1 MFNRKTNIFI
11 LLFILIIIA
20 AWACYWIITNNG
32 KEEVATDENDYD
44 EMALEEELREFMI
57 SINTVYAHIE
67 EDTIVGNFTGNG
79 LDTLYVTKVVDP
91 SLDRYKAT
99 AFYMKS
105 KNPKIPKLELVGI
118 PDAHPKLVNEGD
130 LDGNGTTEVG
140 YLRTWNLGQWRK
152 YDILTLVNYE
162 WRNLIDGEY
171 LSTPQL
177 FRDSGV
183 EIAEPGKK
191 NGTILVH
198 HYYEK
203 YDNVKEEIIFEIHD
217 TIVYPI
223 FSKIEDPFEMS
234 VDSI

>member
-1 MFNRKTNIFI
+1 MFRKVFFIFLISIVVVIVSVLTCHFIVAWNAKGKVYSKTDLDELI
-11 LLFILIIIA
+11 LEDD
-20 AWACYWIITNNG
+20 TQ
-32 KEEVATDENDYD
+32 
-44 EMALEEELREFMI
+44 EFMR
-57 SINTVYAHIE
+57 SINTISAHNE
-67 EDTIVGNFTGNG
+67 QDTIIGNFTGNG

-118 PDAHPKLVNEGD
+118 PDAPPKLVNEGD

-191 NGTILVH
+191 KGTILVH

-203 YDNVKEEIIFEIHD
+203 YDDVKEEIIFEIHD

>member
-1 MFNRKTNIFI
+1 MLIRKLYIFI
-11 LLFILIIIA
+11 VLLILILIAIFAVHLIIS
-20 AWACYWIITNNG
+20 NNSE
-32 KEEVATDENDYD
+32 EEVATEIYDYD
-44 EMALEEELREFMI
+44 EMSFEEDLREFMI
-57 SINTVYAHIE
+57 SINTIYAHLE

-118 PDAHPKLVNEGD
+118 PDAPPKLVNEGD

-162 WRNLIDGEY
+162 WHNLIDGEY

-191 NGTILVH
+191 KGTILVH

-203 YDNVKEEIIFEIHD
+203 YDDVKEEIIFEIHD